1 MDPSVLEYESK
12 DLTDLPKD
20 DPNYSNATVL
30 LLRDNKLTTFDASEL
45 PPNLTY
51 LDLSENTE
59 LEHIRGTFPET
70 LEALMVEG
78 TSLTML
84 PQVPSNLTTLAIQDT
99 PIGNQLGIKDMI
111 VTKREIQGLYVNPN
125 NASKKYIEWTA
136 IDYNQSMFTEEEQN
150 KIGFLPMHEFIKM
163 KLEINDAILSDT
175 ALCHN
180 IINRDYLDAS
190 IYNTENLIL
199 EKENDIILGVCLFR
213 IRPTSIYIDMI
224 CSSKANRG
232 GGSRMLSII
241 FEYMRAH
248 KSVQTITLES
258 LPEAIGF
265 YKKKGFRRLDC
276 LPNNLC
282 PMVLMRSDLIPKL
295 KTLSKTLSKTR
306 SKSLSRVISKSKSKT
321 LRRRTV

>member
-1 MDPSVLEYESK
+1 
-12 DLTDLPKD
+12 
-20 DPNYSNATVL
+20 
-30 LLRDNKLTTFDASEL
+30 
-45 PPNLTY
+45 
-51 LDLSENTE
+51 
-59 LEHIRGTFPET
+59 
-70 LEALMVEG
+70 
-78 TSLTML
+78 
-84 PQVPSNLTTLAIQDT
+84 
-99 PIGNQLGIKDMI
+99 
-111 VTKREIQGLYVNPN
+111 
-125 NASKKYIEWTA
+125 
-136 IDYNQSMFTEEEQN
+136 
-150 KIGFLPMHEFIKM
+150 M